1 MAYISKYKQPS
12 QKHGGVKTEGC
23 CQICSDSSYLLSTKP
38 KTSGKGGAC
47 AVDPTG
53 IVDQAC
59 PLRSNQ
65 APTFMYSQVGS
76 VDYFAGASPRTPIAE
91 VADQTSRSD
100 AIYTDASDSPVTVRP
115 SSGPARALS
124 SSTALEIAESNV
136 PGLLTLAPTPT
147 FSPSSNP
154 TQQDT
159 IVRNFPEPSQP
170 PSTTPLQTQV
180 LGRRR
185 RGSSSGDEEGEGRA
199 VSSISLAGV
208 SSGSLATT
216 ESALQRRQGKR
227 MRRDSMLADDSRIL
241 NPGQSSSIASNGN
254 SSLQSRAATT
264 NGTHKMMAGAGPSST
279 SSYNGRDVVRP
290 PSGDYLGHDREEV
303 TRILIQALSEM
314 GYQDA
319 AESVSRHSGYH
330 LESRAVAEFR
340 TAVLDGD
347 WPEAERL
354 LFSAVQ
360 QTSKSGKVSSGNGL
374 ILAPGADKALMQF
387 WLRQQKFLELLEQ
400 RETGRALAVLRNE
413 LTPLY
418 QDTPKL
424 HFLSGLL
431 MCRTPEDLRAKAE
444 WDGTHGKSRH
454 ILLSELSRCISP
466 SVMLPEHRL
475 AVLLSQ
481 VKDDQILNCIYHTSA
496 TSPSLYCD
504 HYCDREKFPSQ
515 VIQELSSGAGE
526 IWQIQFSH
534 DGTKL
539 ASSGSDESVI
549 IWSLSPPR
557 ILHTLGGHQ
566 TGVGNIAW
574 SPDDSMLITCG
585 RDRYA
590 RFWDTRTGT
599 LIRKL
604 EQFEEPV
611 SSCIWAADGQSV
623 ILGSFDRERSLC
635 QWDLD
640 GARVCTWTK
649 KHRTEDVAVSPDGRW
664 LVAMDE
670 QSKIHVYNFITRE
683 VEYEFEVKPR
693 PCSIAI
699 SQDSRLLLANS
710 NDGAVQLFDL
720 LSGGLRLQ
728 QYLGC
733 TGGAFLIRCEFG
745 GANESFVASGSE
757 DGKVSIWHKA
767 TGHLICRLHA
777 HHPRCNAVRWNPK
790 DPCMFATC
798 GDDGKIKIWGNSEH
812 NLRSHS
818 PNGSAA

>member
-1 MAYISKYKQPS
+1 MAYMLDTCSKYKQPS

-38 KTSGKGGAC
+38 KTLGKGGAC

-100 AIYTDASDSPVTVRP
+100 AIYPDASDSPVTVRP

-757 DGKVSIWHKA
+757 
-767 TGHLICRLHA
+767 GHLICRLHA